1 MGRRSLSRAVGLVVC
16 ALLAVGCGKRYMDLP
31 PMQFYS
37 LLTSNKKVHVIDVRT
52 PQEYADEH
60 IKGALNLPVSDTAAF
75 WASVDSLSH
84 KDSLCRVLPQRGAQ
98 RVRCA
103 DALRAGLYGV
113 QPQGRHRGV
122 ETSAFAFGR
131 HAGTASQCGYDPPP
145 LVARTIGRR
154 LFRRHR

>member
-1 MGRRSLSRAVGLVVC
+1 MGRRSLSRVVGLVVC

-84 KDSLCRVLPQRGAQ
+84 KTPFAVYCRSGVRSARAAQMLSERGYMVYNLKGGIEA
-98 RVRCA
+98 
-103 DALRAGLYGV
+103 
-113 QPQGRHRGV
+113 V